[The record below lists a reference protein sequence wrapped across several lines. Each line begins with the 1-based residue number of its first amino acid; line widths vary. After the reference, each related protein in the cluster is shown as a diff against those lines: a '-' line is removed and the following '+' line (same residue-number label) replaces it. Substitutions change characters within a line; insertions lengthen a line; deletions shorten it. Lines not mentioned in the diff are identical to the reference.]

1 MEIID
6 REPRTKQRKIILK
19 KDNISRDVDSL
30 SYKLA
35 DSVAEGDTKDA
46 IASDSNEILDGVII
60 GRLIDGR
67 VAELYKRLEF
77 CLEDVEIESADDDLD
92 LTPSYEFRLLLPERF
107 KDTNLRSAAS
117 MMHDYVVKGV
127 LVDWYNHTGVN
138 YGRNLEDDV
147 VRLESAVVSMFRV
160 PGFVHHYSIPFE
172 ASYKIR

>member
-19 KDNISRDVDSL
+19 KDNISHDVDAL

-35 DSVAEGDTKDA
+35 DTVAEGATKDA

-77 CLEDVEIESADDDLD
+77 CLEDVEVETADDDLD
-92 LTPSYEFRLLLPERF
+92 LTPSYEFRFLLPERF

-117 MMHDYVVKGV
+117 LMHDYVVKGV
-127 LVDWYNHTGVN
+127 LVDWYNHTGTN
-138 YGRNLEDDV
+138 YGARLEDDV
-147 VRLESAVVSMFRV
+147 IKLESAVVSMFRV
-160 PGFVHHYSIPFE
+160 PGFVHHYSIPYVQSF
-172 ASYKIR
+172 KTR